1 MSELQKFC
9 FERSGHLGF
18 KLIIMRRGRRN
29 SPVKRSKLTRSNSN
43 YLANYK
49 IQVQMPGKLAD
60 VNKRK

>member
-1 MSELQKFC
+1 
-9 FERSGHLGF
+9 
-18 KLIIMRRGRRN
+18 MRRGRRN